1 MDGRCARI
9 IICNAVIDE
18 NEILS
23 KKLVEKTAQV
33 GVVLYDS
40 LATLAA
46 KYPNWIQNFRDKN
59 NGTYI
64 AFDTPDSSNLLK
76 KMRELGI
83 NIGSCGVQTVRLG
96 PMLIFEEA
104 HIAPLLVA
112 FETAFSHFHIS
123 TPHPFPRT
131 SENQHSRTT
140 PIKFTRTL
148 PLLVFLLVASQM
160 SFEDIQSDLKK
171 ETYHYNTPEAFIP
184 YESVQK
190 IWVGD
195 RLEQFLKT
203 QDPSLGRSDIAVAR
217 EGLLRTISILTGVVP
232 RDWSGWSRFRQIFFP
247 PDDDVADRRRDKNIL
262 DFTREE
268 LERDSFL
275 RDTNLA
281 GHFVTHRWS
290 YFPVVL
296 NDNEADGEDEEDSYG
311 ENYRLPLFREDHVLR
326 QGGYGEVTKEIIP
339 PNHIILGHLS
349 DDIGI
354 PKAPHPVKL
363 IVARKRFFPRANSDL
378 EVRLLKLLRSS
389 LSSHKQ
395 IVSNL
400 AIFKIRN
407 EWNIIMP
414 WADIDLEDFLA
425 GGYREMQSTPPA
437 PLLDDLIAESRKV
450 ASAIHFLHE
459 NLQLESE
466 WEEFRQLAIC
476 HADLKPRNVL
486 VFKRE
491 GSSTGVWRISDFGVS
506 RVARRALSETRRR
519 GSGYTTSLNDHSP
532 KGGAYQAPE
541 PRTQRRSDVWSFG
554 CILVRVFALGLD
566 PASLAEL
573 DESRRKPLVGR
584 VLDDS
589 FYQKDPPALHPSI
602 ESWLQSLPAQYHTTH
617 NLGFLEKMQKLLRSM
632 LQIDYHQRSSAHEVR
647 SDLHALH
654 SSGSSRMSIHSPAS
668 TETYQGTDHGI
679 DPPHPSA
686 PVEGVGVLVT
696 VIKSGT
702 IDNVRQAL
710 RGNVDVEQCDQGER
724 PLIHAIE
731 VTSPAKIKALSEY
744 QRKFHNRNLNV
755 RAPSSKG
762 KTPLYLAICK
772 GDVDTV
778 EAVIDANIGP
788 DSNADTNTLLSELCG
803 DKTPLMQAAFLGH
816 TGVISLLLERGADH
830 RICVQQQKLNCL
842 HYAVKFGNHAK
853 EDVIGAFKYKMI
865 FDQLPPNIPLDSG
878 GNPPKPV
885 AYVTPM
891 LMHIRL
897 ALDGSCTS
905 LEPDSLWGRK
915 FKALLDG
922 GASAKRTYGAGTPLE
937 TSPLEIAVM
946 QNNLLV
952 VRALVGAGA
961 TLPVGYS
968 VPHGTF
974 KHIKKLLKN
983 VKREHP
989 VPGH

>member
-1 MDGRCARI
+1 
-9 IICNAVIDE
+9 
-18 NEILS
+18 
-23 KKLVEKTAQV
+23 
-33 GVVLYDS
+33 
-40 LATLAA
+40 
-46 KYPNWIQNFRDKN
+46 
-59 NGTYI
+59 
-64 AFDTPDSSNLLK
+64 
-76 KMRELGI
+76 
-83 NIGSCGVQTVRLG
+83 
-96 PMLIFEEA
+96 
-104 HIAPLLVA
+104 
-112 FETAFSHFHIS
+112 
-123 TPHPFPRT
+123 
-131 SENQHSRTT
+131 
-140 PIKFTRTL
+140 
-148 PLLVFLLVASQM
+148 M

-171 ETYHYNTPEAFIP
+171 ETYHYDTPEAFIP

-190 IWVGD
+190 IWAGD
-195 RLEQFLKT
+195 RLEQFLKIR
-203 QDPSLGRSDIAVAR
+203 DPSLGRSDIAVAR
-217 EGLLRTISILTGVVP
+217 MGLLRTISILTGVVP

-262 DFTREE
+262 DFTRQE

-296 NDNEADGEDEEDSYG
+296 NENEKDEENEEDSYG

-354 PKAPHPVKL
+354 PKAPHPVSFIAYNLIRLVAYRLLFWGQVKL

-400 AIFKIRN
+400 AIFKIRH

-414 WADIDLEDFLA
+414 WADMDLEDFLA
-425 GGYREMQSTPPA
+425 GGYKEMQSTPTA
-437 PLLDDLIAESRKV
+437 PRLDDLIEESRKV

-466 WEEFRQLAIC
+466 WEEFRHLAIC
-476 HADLKPRNVL
+476 HADLKPRNIL

-541 PRTQRRSDVWSFG
+541 AHTQRRSDVWSFG

-566 PASLAEL
+566 PASLPEL

-602 ESWLQSLPAQYHTTH
+602 EAWLQSLPAQYHTSHT
-617 NLGFLEKMQKLLRSM
+617 LGFLKKMQKLIGSM

-654 SSGSSRMSIHSPAS
+654 SSGLSRMSIHSPAS
-668 TETYQGTDHGI
+668 TETYQGTDNGI
-679 DPPHPSA
+679 DPLHPSA

-731 VTSPAKIKALSEY
+731 VTNPAKIRALSEY

-755 RAPSSKG
+755 RVPSSKG

-778 EAVIDANIGP
+778 EAVIDADIGP
-788 DSNADTNTLLSELCG
+788 DSNADTNTLLNELCD

-816 TGVISLLLERGADH
+816 TGVVSLLLERGADH
-830 RICVQQQKLNCL
+830 RICVQQEKLNCL
-842 HYAVKFGNHAK
+842 HYGVKFGNHAK
-853 EDVIGAFKYKMI
+853 EDVIGAFKHKMI
-865 FDQLPPNIPLDSG
+865 FDQLPPDMPVNTG
-878 GNPPKPV
+878 GNPPKGA

-891 LMHIRL
+891 MMHIRL
-897 ALDGSCTS
+897 ALNGSYSS
-905 LEPDSLWGRK
+905 LESDSLWGRK

-922 GASAKRTYGAGTPLE
+922 GASVKRTYDAGTPLE
-937 TSPLEIAVM
+937 MSPLEIAVM

-952 VRALVGAGA
+952 VKALAGAGA

-968 VPHGTF
+968 VPHGTSN
-974 KHIKKLLKN
+974 HIKKLLKS

-989 VPGH
+989 VAGH

>member
-1 MDGRCARI
+1 
-9 IICNAVIDE
+9 
-18 NEILS
+18 
-23 KKLVEKTAQV
+23 
-33 GVVLYDS
+33 
-40 LATLAA
+40 
-46 KYPNWIQNFRDKN
+46 
-59 NGTYI
+59 
-64 AFDTPDSSNLLK
+64 
-76 KMRELGI
+76 
-83 NIGSCGVQTVRLG
+83 
-96 PMLIFEEA
+96 
-104 HIAPLLVA
+104 
-112 FETAFSHFHIS
+112 
-123 TPHPFPRT
+123 
-131 SENQHSRTT
+131 
-140 PIKFTRTL
+140 
-148 PLLVFLLVASQM
+148 M

-171 ETYHYNTPEAFIP
+171 ETYHYDTPEAFIP

-190 IWVGD
+190 IWAGD

-203 QDPSLGRSDIAVAR
+203 RDPSLGRSDIAVAR
-217 EGLLRTISILTGVVP
+217 IGLLRTISILTGVVP

-262 DFTREE
+262 DFTRQE

-281 GHFVTHRWS
+281 GHFVTHRWR

-296 NDNEADGEDEEDSYG
+296 NEYEEAEENEEDSYG
-311 ENYRLPLFREDHVLR
+311 ENYRLPLFREDH
-326 QGGYGEVTKEIIP
+326 IIP

-400 AIFKIRN
+400 AIFKIRH

-414 WADIDLEDFLA
+414 WADMDLADFLA
-425 GGYREMQSTPPA
+425 EGYKEMQSTPTA
-437 PLLDDLIAESRKV
+437 PLLDDLIEESRKV

-466 WEEFRQLAIC
+466 WEEFRHLAIC
-476 HADLKPRNVL
+476 HADLKPRNIL

-506 RVARRALSETRRR
+506 RVARRALSEARRR
-519 GSGYTTSLNDHSP
+519 GSGYMTRGPYST
-532 KGGAYQAPE
+532 KE
-541 PRTQRRSDVWSFG
+541 RRLVVRV

-566 PASLAEL
+566 PASLPEL

-584 VLDDS
+584 VLDDP
-589 FYQKDPPALHPSI
+589 FYQNDPPALHPSI
-602 ESWLQSLPAQYHTTH
+602 EAWLQSLPAQCHTSHT
-617 NLGFLEKMQKLLRSM
+617 LGFLKKMQKLIGSM

-654 SSGSSRMSIHSPAS
+654 SSGLSRMSIHSPAS
-668 TETYQGTDHGI
+668 TETYQGTDNGI
-679 DPPHPSA
+679 DPLHPSA

-696 VIKSGT
+696 VIKSET

-710 RGNVDVEQCDQGER
+710 RGNFDVEQCDQGER

-731 VTSPAKIKALSEY
+731 VTNPAKTRALSEY

-755 RAPSSKG
+755 RDPSSKG

-778 EAVIDANIGP
+778 EAVIDADIGP
-788 DSNADTNTLLSELCG
+788 DSNSDTNTLLNELCD

-816 TGVISLLLERGADH
+816 TGVVSLLLERGADH
-830 RICVQQQKLNCL
+830 IICVQQQKLNCL
-842 HYAVKFGNHAK
+842 HYGVKFGNHAK
-853 EDVIGAFKYKMI
+853 EDVIGAFKRKMI
-865 FDQLPPNIPLDSG
+865 FDQLPPDMPVNSG
-878 GNPPKPV
+878 GSQPKGA

-891 LMHIRL
+891 MMHIRL
-897 ALDGSCTS
+897 ALNGSYSS
-905 LEPDSLWGRK
+905 LESDSLWGRK

-922 GASAKRTYGAGTPLE
+922 GASVKRTYDAGTPLE
-937 TSPLEIAVM
+937 MSPLEIAVM

-952 VRALVGAGA
+952 VKALAGAGA

-968 VPHGTF
+968 VPHGTSN
-974 KHIKKLLKN
+974 HIKKMLKN

-989 VPGH
+989 VAGH